1 MHNCKTTREQLTEH
15 FLDGADWPASLTPL
29 KAELRDCAECRQEFR
44 ALKETLRLTTQCIET
59 ATPPNNYWP
68 GYHARFREKLH
79 AAQQPPRTEPGQ
91 HYTGD
96 PSGDRS
102 GNHSGD
108 RRQSWLVR
116 FFVSSIRIPVPVG
129 LALLAI
135 FGFLIFKS
143 RVPPAEPTIVQVPI
157 EVPVIQEK
165 TVERERVVY
174 RDRPAR
180 RSKQLPAPLATNE
193 PVTASFEGF
202 EPAEEVK
209 LTVLKGG
216 YRR

>member
-15 FLDGADWPASLTPL
+15 FVDGVDLPASLTR
-29 KAELRDCAECRQEFR
+29 ELRECAECRQEFR
-44 ALKETLRLTTQCIET
+44 ALKETLRLTTQLIET

-68 GYHARFREKLH
+68 GYHARLREKLH
-79 AAQQPPRTEPGQ
+79 AAQQPRSEPGQ
-91 HYTGD
+91 H
-96 PSGDRS
+96 
-102 GNHSGD
+102 HSGD

-143 RVPPAEPTIVQVPI
+143 RVPPAEPSIVQVPV

-174 RDRPAR
+174 RDRPTR
-180 RSKQLPAPLATNE
+180 RPRQTPAPPVTNE
-193 PVTASFEGF
+193 SVTASFEGF

-216 YRR
+216 YRK

>member
-1 MHNCKTTREQLTEH
+1 MHNCKTTREQLTELL
-15 FLDGADWPASLTPL
+15 LDGSDLPASLR
-29 KAELRDCAECRQEFR
+29 AELRECAECRQEFR
-44 ALKETLRLTTQCIET
+44 ALKETLRLATQLIET

-68 GYHARFREKLH
+68 GYHARLREKLH
-79 AAQQPPRTEPGQ
+79 ATQPPRIEPVKS
-91 HYTGD
+91 
-96 PSGDRS
+96 PSP
-102 GNHSGD
+102 
-108 RRQSWLVR
+108 SWLVR

-135 FGFLIFKS
+135 FAFLIFRN
-143 RVPPAEPTIVQVPI
+143 RVPPPEPSIVHVPV

-174 RDRPAR
+174 RDRPSKRPRRAPAVPAR
-180 RSKQLPAPLATNE
+180 NE

-202 EPAEEVK
+202 VPADEVK

-216 YRR
+216 YRK